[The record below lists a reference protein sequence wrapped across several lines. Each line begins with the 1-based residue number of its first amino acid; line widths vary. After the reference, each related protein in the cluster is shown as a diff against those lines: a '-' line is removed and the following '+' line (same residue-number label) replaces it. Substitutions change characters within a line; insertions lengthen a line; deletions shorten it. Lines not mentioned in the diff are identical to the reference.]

1 MALAAH
7 RAPRDGAARPLVEAM
22 SALATSLNCSGVA
35 AKRGRMVSTLDSHD
49 GEVGETVAVTIDDLE
64 AHRGALVHHCR
75 RMMHS
80 SSEAED
86 AAQETIVRAWRNL
99 DRFEGRSSVRSWLW
113 RIATNV
119 CIDMTRSPQRRAI
132 AAEPSTLTAFG
143 VADDD
148 PVDHAVV
155 ADEVRAAF
163 GLLASRLTAR
173 QRAALVLRD
182 VYRLPAA
189 DTAERL
195 GVSVASVN
203 SALQRAR
210 SALAAA

>member
-1 MALAAH
+1 
-7 RAPRDGAARPLVEAM
+7 M
-22 SALATSLNCSGVA
+22 STSATTEQHFSATS
-35 AKRGRMVSTLDSHD
+35 KRGHMVSTLGSHD
-49 GEVGETVAVTIDDLE
+49 GGVSEPIAVTIDDLE
-64 AHRGALVHHCR
+64 AHRRALVHHCR
-75 RMMHS
+75 RMLGS

-86 AAQETIVRAWRNL
+86 AVQETMVRAWRNL
-99 DRFEGRSSVRSWLW
+99 HRFEGRSTVRSWLW

-119 CIDMTRSPQRRAI
+119 CIDMSRSPQRRAI
-132 AAEPSTLTAFG
+132 AAEPSTFVASIT
-143 VADDD
+143 ADDD
-148 PVDHAVV
+148 PVDRLVK
-155 ADEVRAAF
+155 ADEVRTAVDV
-163 GLLASRLTAR
+163 LATRLTGR

-189 DTAERL
+189 DTAEHL

>member
-1 MALAAH
+1 
-7 RAPRDGAARPLVEAM
+7 
-22 SALATSLNCSGVA
+22 
-35 AKRGRMVSTLDSHD
+35 MVSTLDTHD
-49 GEVGETVAVTIDDLE
+49 GEVGETIAVTIDDLE

-75 RMMHS
+75 RMMRS

-132 AAEPSTLTAFG
+132 VAEPSTLTALG

-148 PVDHAVV
+148 PVDHAVA
-155 ADEVRAAF
+155 ADEVRAAV

>member
-1 MALAAH
+1 
-7 RAPRDGAARPLVEAM
+7 
-22 SALATSLNCSGVA
+22 
-35 AKRGRMVSTLDSHD
+35 MVSTLDSHD
-49 GEVGETVAVTIDDLE
+49 GAVSEPVGVTIDDLE
-64 AHRGALVHHCR
+64 AHRSALVHHCR
-75 RMMHS
+75 RMMRS

-86 AAQETIVRAWRNL
+86 AAQETIVRAWRSL

-132 AAEPSTLTAFG
+132 AAEPSTLTALHA
-143 VADDD
+143 ADGD
-148 PVDHAVV
+148 PVDLAVV
-155 ADEVRAAF
+155 ADEVRVAV
-163 GLLASRLTAR
+163 GLLDRLPAR

-189 DTAERL
+189 DTAARL

>member
-1 MALAAH
+1 
-7 RAPRDGAARPLVEAM
+7 M
-22 SALATSLNCSGVA
+22 SATGMAVRCSITAPKPGH
-35 AKRGRMVSTLDSHD
+35 MVSTLDSHD
-49 GEVGETVAVTIDDLE
+49 GEVSEAIAVTIDDLE
-64 AHRGALVHHCR
+64 AHRRALVNHCR
-75 RMMHS
+75 RTLGS

-86 AAQETIVRAWRNL
+86 AVQETLVRAWRNL

-119 CIDMTRSPQRRAI
+119 CIDMTRSPQRRAL
-132 AAEPSTLTAFG
+132 AAEPSTFHASIAVG
-143 VADDD
+143 GD
-148 PVDHAVV
+148 PVDRVV
-155 ADEVRAAF
+155 EADEVRAAV
-163 GLLASRLTAR
+163 GVLATHLTSA
-173 QRAALVLRD
+173 QRAALLLRD

-195 GVSVASVN
+195 GVSGASVN